1 MKLGGGRVFEHC
13 KELREKLTI
22 NGWGCKTTE
31 DLKNCCLWQQK
42 QLSLHAQLNSGMRNT
57 PPAK

>member
-22 NGWGCKTTE
+22 NGRGCKTTE
-31 DLKNCCLWQQK
+31 DLKNVA
-42 QLSLHAQLNSGMRNT
+42 SGNRNS
-57 PPAK
+57 